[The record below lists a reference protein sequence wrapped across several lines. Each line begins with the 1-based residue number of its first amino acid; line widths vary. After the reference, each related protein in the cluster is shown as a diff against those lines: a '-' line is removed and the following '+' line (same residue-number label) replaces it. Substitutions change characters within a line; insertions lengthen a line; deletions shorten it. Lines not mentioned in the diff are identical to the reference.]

1 MKSYPFGRCR
11 RVHLNG
17 ARCTMPSNR
26 GGELCYNHELRHRAE
41 RFRPALSDA
50 TPLPPLVDFV
60 YMEDHA
66 SILHNL
72 NAIAQSFSRHQI
84 DHRQVGTLTYLMQT
98 CLKTLRQMEQ
108 FETRPTL
115 DEIVTDVVFDEH
127 DQPLAAPDPQAD
139 ALSASPEPLAAES
152 PSPDSLDLQAVAAE
166 PTNRYQPPTPGSRL
180 PAPSHRLQATGCLL
194 SNTSAST
201 QNNPPVFTHMYFKEG
216 VGGQAPSPRLQAPN
230 SRLQAPNSKL

>member
-17 ARCTMPSNR
+17 ARCTMPAKH
-26 GGELCYNHELRHRAE
+26 GGEVCYNHERHLRAVR
-41 RFRPALSDA
+41 RVRPILPDT
-50 TPLPPLVDFV
+50 TPLSPLVSFV

-72 NAIAQSFSRHQI
+72 NAIALSFAHHQI

-108 FETRPTL
+108 LETRPTL

-216 VGGQAPSPRLQAPN
+216 VGGQAPSPRLQAPGC
-230 SRLQAPNSKL
+230 RL

>member
-72 NAIAQSFSRHQI
+72 NAIALSFAHHQI

-127 DQPLAAPDPQAD
+127 DQPLAAPDPQPD

-180 PAPSHRLQATGCLL
+180 QATGYRLQATGYRLPLIKHFRIDAKQPACFHTL
-194 SNTSAST
+194 
-201 QNNPPVFTHMYFKEG
+201 VFQR
-216 VGGQAPSPRLQAPN
+216 GGRGSSSKPQAPGSKLQAPG
-230 SRLQAPNSKL
+230 SKL

>member
-17 ARCTMPSNR
+17 ARCTMPAKH
-26 GGELCYNHELRHRAE
+26 GGEVCYNHERHLRAVR
-41 RFRPALSDA
+41 RVRPILPDT
-50 TPLPPLVDFV
+50 TPLSPLVSFV

-72 NAIAQSFSRHQI
+72 NAIALSFAHHQI

-108 FETRPTL
+108 LETRPTL
-115 DEIVTDVVFDEH
+115 DEIVTDVVFDDQ
-127 DQPLAAPDPQAD
+127 DQPLAAPDPPSD
-139 ALSASPEPLAAES
+139 LPPTPEPLAAEPPVTTS
-152 PSPDSLDLQAVAAE
+152 DQPPATSFPSGLDLQAVAAE

-180 PAPSHRLQATGCLL
+180 PAPSHRLQAPG
-194 SNTSAST
+194 
-201 QNNPPVFTHMYFKEG
+201 
-216 VGGQAPSPRLQAPN
+216 
-230 SRLQAPNSKL
+230 SRLQATGYRLQAASYQTLPHRRKTTRLFSHTCISKRG